1 MLYSPIAA
9 HICQGLKGRCSKARG
24 LAVQAAVVPLL
35 VSTANVS
42 GIQWDMVDGS
52 ALTAQKTAALQV
64 EKSHPH
70 LQQCFVLQVYSAAG
84 A

>member
-1 MLYSPIAA
+1 M
-9 HICQGLKGRCSKARG
+9 
-24 LAVQAAVVPLL
+24 QAAVVPLL

-64 EKSHPH
+64 
-70 LQQCFVLQVYSAAG
+70 
-84 A
+84 